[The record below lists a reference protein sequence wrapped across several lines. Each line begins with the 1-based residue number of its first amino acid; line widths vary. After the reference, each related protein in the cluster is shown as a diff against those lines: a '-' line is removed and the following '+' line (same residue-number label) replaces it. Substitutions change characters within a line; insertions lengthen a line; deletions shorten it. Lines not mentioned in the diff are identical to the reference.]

1 MRAIVAMKKIHVE
14 KLIEWA
20 VREELPKGKPVST
33 SAWDAISHF
42 GALGTR
48 VDTSAPG
55 SHDGLGFVPGVPHA
69 DAETI
74 GAAIH
79 ALPAQTRLSEAKCE
93 ALAGHCGALDP
104 LAIKTVAG
112 LVFNMSALV
121 IRCAALGQSM
131 PWNIGAP
138 HPMLVRYHNNQ
149 WGVTFAR
156 LGPAEQLIEVRG
168 HPKKGLSFK
177 GAPRC
182 HLLWRVVSIDGPRS
196 MTELLHARAEYAV
209 WHCALM
215 LLLENL
221 RGSLRDHA
229 AQPPRIVALPWF
241 GGQTPDPVVRRVS
254 GGKLAKLPLKPDRPR
269 ALPPLES
276 EIEGMA
282 RAFERNRAAKRRR
295 KQPETPAIRGF

>member
-1 MRAIVAMKKIHVE
+1 MKKIHVE
-14 KLIEWA
+14 KLLEWA

-33 SAWDAISHF
+33 SAWDAISNY

-48 VDTSAPG
+48 VDRSAPG
-55 SHDGLGFVPGVPHA
+55 SHDGLGFVPGVPHP

-79 ALPAQTRLSEAKCE
+79 ALPPQTRLSEADCI
-93 ALAGHCGALDP
+93 ALAGHCADLDP
-104 LAIKTVAG
+104 MAIKAVAG
-112 LVFNMSALV
+112 LMFNMPALV
-121 IRCAALGQSM
+121 IRCASLGQAM
-131 PWNIGAP
+131 QWDIGAP
-138 HPMLVRYHNNQ
+138 HPMLVRYHTQ
-149 WGVTFAR
+149 RWGMTFAR
-156 LGPAEQLIEVRG
+156 LGEAGQLIEVHG
-168 HPKKGLSFK
+168 HPKKGLSFN
-177 GAPRC
+177 GMPRC
-182 HLLWRVVSIDGPRS
+182 HLLWRVVSPAGPRS

-209 WHCALM
+209 WHRALM

-221 RGSLRDHA
+221 RAGLHDYA
-229 AQPPRIVALPWF
+229 AQEPRVTAAPWF
-241 GGQTPDPVVRRVS
+241 TGQAPDPVVRRAP

-282 RAFERNRAAKRRR
+282 RAFERNRTARRRR